1 MTIFKGKDHVAKA
14 LGENNNRGSENEG
27 ETKNGGE
34 TGDRESSTAI
44 GVKQRM
50 QRVTGGEYK
59 GQIHMAFTYSTD
71 DLC

>member
-1 MTIFKGKDHVAKA
+1 MLQEYWGRTIIVGT
-14 LGENNNRGSENEG
+14 RENEG

-50 QRVTGGEYK
+50 QCVTGGEYK
-59 GQIHMAFTYSTD
+59 GQIHMALTYSTD